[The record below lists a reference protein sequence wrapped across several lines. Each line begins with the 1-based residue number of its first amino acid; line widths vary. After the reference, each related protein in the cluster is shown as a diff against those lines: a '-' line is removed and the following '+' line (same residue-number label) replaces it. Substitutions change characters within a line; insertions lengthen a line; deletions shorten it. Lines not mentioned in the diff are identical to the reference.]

1 MSQDIAVRQSI
12 RRSVTEQ
19 SKLLDSI
26 GTVQLERLQYKV
38 LAITKKLSDKMV
50 EETGVEAS
58 MTKEDVKGHL
68 EMVRKEI

>member
-1 MSQDIAVRQSI
+1 M
-12 RRSVTEQ
+12 
-19 SKLLDSI
+19 DSSN
-26 GTVQLERLQYKV
+26 GTRLQYKV